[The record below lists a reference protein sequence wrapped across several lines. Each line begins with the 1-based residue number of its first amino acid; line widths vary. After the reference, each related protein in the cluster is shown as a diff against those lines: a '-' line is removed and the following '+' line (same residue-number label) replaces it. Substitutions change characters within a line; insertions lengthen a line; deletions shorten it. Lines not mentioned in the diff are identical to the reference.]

1 MKLYATCRDA
11 QYTKDT
17 TIKLEIDGQEKEY
30 PVSVKYIPE
39 ERCYVYE
46 LSNFF
51 PQEMISVIFGNVKRH
66 IPRRR
71 RKHTL
76 TAKKHRRIL
85 DKLRVLSEYLTL
97 DAYYKVINTFEES
110 KNLDWLKA
118 SWFDL
123 SELEAPAQTIQALIN
138 KIKREI

>member
-1 MKLYATCRDA
+1 M
-11 QYTKDT
+11 
-17 TIKLEIDGQEKEY
+17 
-30 PVSVKYIPE
+30 
-39 ERCYVYE
+39 
-46 LSNFF
+46 
-51 PQEMISVIFGNVKRH
+51 
-66 IPRRR
+66 
-71 RKHTL
+71 L

-85 DKLRVLSEYLTL
+85 DKLRILSEYLTL

-138 KIKREI
+138 KIKREV